1 MTKLL
6 KNTKDARSRI
16 IEAATKNFAKKGFSD
31 TSLRDIGRDAKVSK
45 GGLYHYFPTKEDVFI
60 EVCVRSRELTLKKT
74 LEFLENKGV
83 FTGREGDLFEN
94 LSQYYDQIVIK
105 NNTLERVW
113 LEGMMEGAKNPKLK
127 KLMLKNEK
135 ESLAMGVQWLKQ
147 IRDGSNL
154 LQGYSDSDL
163 LDISRGFVA
172 MYRGLIVD
180 SIIGKNPKDIR
191 MAWIKTLYAIYKSK
205 K

>member
-1 MTKLL
+1 MTKPL

-45 GGLYHYFPTKEDVFI
+45 GGLYHYFPSKEDVFI
-60 EVCVRSRELTLKKT
+60 EVCVRSRKLTLKKT
-74 LEFLENKGV
+74 LEFLENKGA
-83 FTGREGDLFEN
+83 FTGKEGDLFEN

-113 LEGMMEGAKNPKLK
+113 LEGMLEGAKNPKLK

-135 ESLAMGVQWLKQ
+135 ESLNMGTQWLRQ

-172 MYRGLIVD
+172 TYRGLIID

-191 MAWIKTLYAIYKSK
+191 MAWIKTLYALYKSK

>member
-1 MTKLL
+1 MRKPL
-6 KNTKDARSRI
+6 KYTKDTRSRI

-60 EVCVRSRELTLKKT
+60 EVCVRSRKLTLKKT
-74 LEFLENKGV
+74 LDFLENKQV
-83 FTGREGDLFEN
+83 FTGGEGDLFEN

-113 LEGMMEGAKNPKLK
+113 LEGMLEGAKNPKLK

-135 ESLAMGVQWLKQ
+135 ESLTMGVQWLRQ

-172 MYRGLIVD
+172 TYRGLIVD

-191 MAWIKTLYAIYKSK
+191 MAWIKTLYAIYKSRK
-205 K
+205 